1 MTYESPEAQDAR
13 IDVAALFGGVV
24 QRLPRILLVTLAL
37 LALTFVLLLFVPRSY
52 DSSASILVE
61 PRGNVYSRA
70 LNEQAPSSSGGEAG
84 VVSSQIELIKSRDT
98 LLKVIDLLDLRSVP
112 EFNGAGSGGF
122 SPMSMVTRLLGRGAS
137 TPVSIDET
145 VLNSLYERLNVSQER
160 DSRLISVVVSST
172 DPQLAADIANAV
184 ANAHVTRR
192 AELSLSDTAEASAWL
207 RDEIAKLRI
216 TVTDAETAV
225 ANFKVDN
232 DLFIGSNNTSLA
244 DQQVSAVA
252 SQITAAQERK
262 NTALSR
268 AALIRTMLG
277 NGQSIDGVAD
287 VRGSVVIQQ
296 LSQEKGRLQGEKAQ
310 RAATLLNNHPAIQAL
325 TAQIA
330 ELDKQIGIEGR
341 RVADALEAE
350 AQVEAGL
357 EASLQADLARAK
369 SSSSSVTQDTVTL
382 DALQR
387 EAKAQRDLLEG
398 YLQRYS
404 EAVSRTDTN
413 SALPDVRVVSIAA
426 PSVTPASPKTALL
439 LISVGFVSLAVQVG
453 LVIFGDLTS
462 GRAIVKVRPPEEQD
476 ELDEAAVVAEEMEPD
491 AAVDHH
497 DAYAVAQPETPYVTL
512 AEVEPVAVIDDAP
525 VQEPAIQGFKQRFSR
540 LANKRGQIAAKVEH
554 EVAPKA
560 PEPVATVAAPPRPA
574 VSLVQFSELASDLVL
589 GRTHLVIL
597 AATNANA
604 DCELLAEELAEDALA
619 RGLSVALV
627 DAGSARIA
635 DAPGLTDLSADT
647 ASFGDVVHKSADNS
661 FAEVPWGTGRV
672 LSRSSTKPLTLVE
685 ALGDIYEVVV
695 LITGRVGMN
704 SSLPFFSGIDGRLV
718 LVAGPNDDL
727 NAVAEKRQ
735 MLLDA
740 GFERCEVAT
749 APTRVAA

>member
-1 MTYESPEAQDAR
+1 MTYESPEAQDSR

-70 LNEQAPSSSGGEAG
+70 LNEQAPSSSGGETG

-98 LLKVIDLLDLRSVP
+98 LLKVIDQLDLRSVP
-112 EFNGAGSGGF
+112 EFNGASSGGF
-122 SPMSMVTRLLGRGAS
+122 NPMSVVTRLLGRGAS

-145 VLNSLYERLNVSQER
+145 VLNALYQRLNVSQER

-192 AELSLSDTAEASAWL
+192 AELSLSDTAEASGWL
-207 RDEIAKLRI
+207 RDEIAKLRV
-216 TVTDAETAV
+216 TVTEAETAV

-232 DLFIGSNNTSLA
+232 DLFVGSNNTSLA

-268 AALIRTMLG
+268 AALIRTMLS

-325 TAQIA
+325 TAQIS

-357 EASLQADLARAK
+357 EASLQADLTRAK
-369 SSSSSVTQDTVTL
+369 SSSSSATQDTVTL

-413 SALPDVRVVSIAA
+413 SALPDVRVVSVAA

-439 LISVGFVSLAVQVG
+439 LISVGFVALAVQVG
-453 LVIFGDLTS
+453 IVIFGDLMS
-462 GRAIVKVRPPEEQD
+462 GRAMVQVRSPDEQA
-476 ELDEAAVVAEEMEPD
+476 ELHEAAFAAQEPALDEVVEYD
-491 AAVDHH
+491 DV
-497 DAYAVAQPETPYVTL
+497 YAVEQPEIPDV
-512 AEVEPVAVIDDAP
+512 APVELESVAVIEEAP

-540 LANKRGQIAAKVEH
+540 LANQRGQTAPKVEN
-554 EVAPKA
+554 ELAPQPVAP
-560 PEPVATVAAPPRPA
+560 VAAPPRPA

-604 DCELLAEELAEDALA
+604 DCELLAEELAEGALA

-647 ASFGDVVHKSADNS
+647 ASFGDVVQKSADNS
-661 FAEVPWGTGRV
+661 FAEVPWGTGRA

-695 LITGRVGMN
+695 LMTGRVGNN